1 MEVRVLTL
9 FPERI
14 QSYFQEGIPRRALEE
29 GHLKVKTENI
39 RDYSTNKHRKADD
52 YPYGEGAGMVLLAQ
66 PLFDALRHDSGY
78 IVHLSPRGNLLTQ
91 KKVQELAEKKEL
103 TLICSHYEGLDQR
116 VIDTWVDEEI
126 SIGDYIL
133 SGGELA
139 ALVLIDAVMRCLPGV
154 ICEESLQE
162 ESHVCG
168 LLEYNQYTRPE
179 EFEGLE
185 VPKILLS
192 GHHQN
197 IRDYRLEEQV
207 RLTLHRRP
215 DMIAKGL
222 QEGIYPE
229 KVIELIR
236 KLSKED
242 IS

>member
-66 PLFDALRHDSGY
+66 PFFDALRHDSGY